1 MKHRAVDEW
10 LALLAPAFQQPLR
23 QVEELLNADPELQ
36 QWLQEAAF
44 QAAMEASWQS
54 DPYALSAAYQRLQ
67 DELETRF
74 GSLAEAIAHLTQ
86 GCGRLRLNWQPDAPH
101 YSRVEIDFGRDYT
114 VDLFMTLTD
123 PLPQALHRAL
133 ERLRALIPLDDPY
146 PRRPHQATAL
156 LFYRGKAPALRLLDH
171 LTPAGRRQTAL
182 LFLPD
187 QKPSSEMPPETALQ
201 VLRAYLS
208 GTSESD
214 RS

>member
-10 LALLAPAFQQPLR
+10 LALLAPAFRQPLR
-23 QVEELLNADPELQ
+23 QVEDLINADPELQ

-67 DELETRF
+67 DELKARF
-74 GSLAEAIAHLTQ
+74 GELAEAIARITHGL
-86 GCGRLRLNWQPDAPH
+86 GRLRLNWQPDAPH

-123 PLPQALHRAL
+123 PLRDALQRSL

-156 LFYRGKAPALRLLDH
+156 LFYQGQAPALRLLDH
-171 LTPAGRRQTAL
+171 LTPAGRQQTAII
-182 LFLPD
+182 FLTD
-187 QKPSSEMPPETALQ
+187 RKPSSEMPPETALQ
-201 VLRAYLS
+201 VLHAYLS

>member
-10 LALLAPAFQQPLR
+10 LALLAPAFRQPLR
-23 QVEELLNADPELQ
+23 QVEDLINADPELQ

-74 GSLAEAIAHLTQ
+74 GELAEAIARITHGL
-86 GCGRLRLNWQPDAPH
+86 GRLRLNWQPDAPH

-123 PLPQALHRAL
+123 PLRDALQRSL

-156 LFYRGKAPALRLLDH
+156 LFYQGQAPALRLLDH
-171 LTPAGRRQTAL
+171 LTPAGRQQTAIV
-182 LFLPD
+182 FLPD
-187 QKPSSEMPPETALQ
+187 RKPSSEMPPETALQ